1 MAPDKNDGKKWST
14 RDKRDLAETLA
25 RSDSIEEAAKFLLR
39 RVGEV
44 VRTAA
49 ELGLLADGCKY
60 SLGKYT
66 VVLSARAFV
75 EKCAPVFTDR

>member
-1 MAPDKNDGKKWST
+1 MTQNKNDGKRWST
-14 RDKRDLAETLA
+14 RDKQDLAAALA
-25 RSDSIEEAAKFLLR
+25 RGESIVEAANFLLR
-39 RVGEV
+39 PVGEV
-44 VRTAA
+44 ARMAA
-49 ELGLLADGCKY
+49 ELGLLADGSKY